1 MGASQSRSEL
11 VDEKVFR
18 VEQPIQVCYRL
29 SASTIHLFLSGFLQF
44 SPDVVDQLSDHT
56 ASSKPSPERQSTLD
70 EHVRSR
76 IQNEVKQLRK
86 EEEEVQKAIQAAL
99 EKENLDRE
107 KAMAGDAVESGE
119 VGAGTVKSSAAL
131 FGDLEEIRSKIE
143 RFQSRKDLSN
153 YPEIKSS
160 QTALLSCYKYVIQLV
175 CSNIS
180 LTRTLEHILL
190 LSLIAGVR
198 SASSRHLLHS

>member
-18 VEQPIQVCYRL
+18 VEQPI
-29 SASTIHLFLSGFLQF
+29 QF

-119 VGAGTVKSSAAL
+119 AGAGTVKSSAAL

-160 QTALLSCYKYVIQLV
+160 QAALLSCYKAHPTTVLDCWREVSKFKASVAQLEQE
-175 CSNIS
+175 SFK
-180 LTRTLEHILL
+180 TFQ
-190 LSLIAGVR
+190 
-198 SASSRHLLHS
+198 